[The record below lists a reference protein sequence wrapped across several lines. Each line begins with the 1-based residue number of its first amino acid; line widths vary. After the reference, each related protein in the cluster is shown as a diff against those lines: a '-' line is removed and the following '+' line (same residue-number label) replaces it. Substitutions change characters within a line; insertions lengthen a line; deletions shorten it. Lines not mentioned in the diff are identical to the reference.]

1 MKKFKVIT
9 ITVLIVLALTLLLCA
24 CTPGKDA
31 VRKKYELAGFAYDN
45 ISANTLGLS
54 SEDVEYVFAAH
65 RDASEDGSVAAA
77 AQRAAGGGLV
87 LVGQRQAHVVDAV
100 AVNPQRTGG
109 CRRDYLVFVFIA
121 CAVHTREEIHFLLG
135 ALQSPIQAIPV
146 RELDL
151 PALLVFAQADVQF
164 QPGSAAPA

>member
-1 MKKFKVIT
+1 MKKFKVIS

-65 RDASEDGSVAAA
+65 RDASEDGSAAA
-77 AQRAAGGGLV
+77 EIEIVLFVDEDKAQEYYDAKNADNAEAIETGTFAV
-87 LVGQRQAHVVDAV
+87 LMDGAFVLSGSPEAV
-100 AVNPQRTGG
+100 E
-109 CRRDYLVFVFIA
+109 VF
-121 CAVHTREEIHFLLG
+121 
-135 ALQSPIQAIPV
+135 
-146 RELDL
+146 
-151 PALLVFAQADVQF
+151 
-164 QPGSAAPA
+164 

>member
-1 MKKFKVIT
+1 MKKFKVI
-9 ITVLIVLALTLLLCA
+9 IVTVLIVLALTLLLCA

-77 AQRAAGGGLV
+77 EIEIVLFVDEDKAQEYYDAKNADNAEAIGAGTFAV
-87 LVGQRQAHVVDAV
+87 LMDGAFVLSGSPEAV
-100 AVNPQRTGG
+100 E
-109 CRRDYLVFVFIA
+109 VF
-121 CAVHTREEIHFLLG
+121 
-135 ALQSPIQAIPV
+135 
-146 RELDL
+146 
-151 PALLVFAQADVQF
+151 
-164 QPGSAAPA
+164 

>member
-1 MKKFKVIT
+1 MKKFNVIT

-65 RDASEDGSVAAA
+65 RDASEDGSAAA
-77 AQRAAGGGLV
+77 EIEIVLFVDEDKAQEYYDAKNADNAAAIEAGTFAV
-87 LVGQRQAHVVDAV
+87 LMDGAFVLSGSPEAV
-100 AVNPQRTGG
+100 E
-109 CRRDYLVFVFIA
+109 VF
-121 CAVHTREEIHFLLG
+121 
-135 ALQSPIQAIPV
+135 
-146 RELDL
+146 
-151 PALLVFAQADVQF
+151 
-164 QPGSAAPA
+164 